1 MKIKTRK
8 LTLRSLPFRWRF
20 SGLSEYFLAFMCA
33 RKSLKCA
40 TYIKLKRE
48 LINSR
53 LKPCKK
59 QYSCRAR
66 VSSIYQ
72 AASFAFLEGP
82 ISRTNSYT
90 PAWSS
95 SWIQEINL
103 QLLIAFLLTGF
114 RVFYSGFRCP
124 SPSFDV
130 ASSLHAVQKAS
141 IANNYLPSI
150 QPLEDSTFLQRIVS
164 TFHTHNLH

>member
-20 SGLSEYFLAFMCA
+20 SGLSEYFLGFMCA

-40 TYIKLKRE
+40 TYIKFKRE

-53 LKPCKK
+53 LKPFRKH
-59 QYSCRAR
+59 YRCRAR

-72 AASFAFLEGP
+72 AASFAFLEGL

-95 SWIQEINL
+95 SWIQEILKKSTVADSVSTDRL
-103 QLLIAFLLTGF
+103 QGALLWLPVSKPQLWH
-114 RVFYSGFRCP
+114 
-124 SPSFDV
+124 SPVSPC
-130 ASSLHAVQKAS
+130 STESLHRQ
-141 IANNYLPSI
+141 
-150 QPLEDSTFLQRIVS
+150 
-164 TFHTHNLH
+164 